1 MTRNRL
7 IVAALLIVGL
17 LMLAG
22 LDGTQTAQADGKYVA
37 VHVYDPA
44 RNADQ
49 DIRGALAEARRTG
62 RNVLVEVG
70 GTWCIWCRIMD
81 NFFHEH
87 ADLADLREKNYV
99 LVFVNF
105 SPDNKNEAVLSR
117 YPKVAGY
124 PHLFVLDNEGKLL
137 QSQDTSVLEEGRGY
151 NEERMRAFL
160 VKWAPKP

>member
-7 IVAALLIVGL
+7 IVVALLTAGL
-17 LMLAG
+17 LMLAA
-22 LDGTQTAQADGKYVA
+22 LNGTQTAKAEGKYEPVR
-37 VHVYDPA
+37 VYDPA

-49 DIRGALAEARRTG
+49 DLRNAVAEARRTG

-70 GTWCIWCRIMD
+70 GNWCIWCRMMD

-87 ADLADLREKNYV
+87 TDLAELREKNYV

-151 NEERMRAFL
+151 NAERMRTFL
-160 VKWAPKP
+160 VKWAPQP